1 MYMEMYEVRDLEFT
15 KNEKTELI
23 YDIIAGILAVIAILI
38 VMMELSNSFT
48 EKELYYIHIDRKSV
62 V

>member
-1 MYMEMYEVRDLEFT
+1 MYEVRDLEFT

-38 VMMELSNSFT
+38 VMMELSNSS
-48 EKELYYIHIDRKSV
+48 KSIT
-62 V
+62 